1 MKNKIFQAGRPVMGE
16 KLIGR
21 EKILENIVRL
31 LISGQSVVLIAPRR
45 FGKTSLLIE
54 ALARIKNQ

>member
-1 MKNKIFQAGRPVMGE
+1 MKSLFQAGRPVLGE

-21 EKILENIVRL
+21 EEILEKIIRL

-45 FGKTSLLIE
+45 FGKTSVVLEVLN
-54 ALARIKNQ
+54 RIKA